1 MWVSKKKM
9 TNHEKTRIDEII
21 SYTPPQLYTGKEW
34 YIGFMAFDPA
44 LGKLHRKRIKIN
56 RIAGGICAKRKY
68 AQDLI
73 KRLSDQLSKGWNPW
87 IETQY
92 GKSYNKFDDVC
103 EHYKRYITKLFQD
116 NIYTEETFTAYS
128 SFLRNLC
135 NYNERLKIPITY
147 IYQLD
152 HAYVNDFL
160 DHVYIDR
167 ENTAQTRDNYLSWL
181 RQFSTYLVQ
190 QQFVKVKPSEGF
202 SMLGKKAHKKKRKM
216 IEKQDLIR
224 LSTYLQE
231 HNKHY
236 LLACYILYYCF
247 IRPKD
252 MSKIKLEHLSIK
264 NRTIYI
270 PEDISKNR
278 TAGVITLPKKVIH
291 LMVDLSIFNNP
302 SESYLFSKDFMPGL
316 EYVNEKRFRDYWSRE
331 IRKKLHFPAYYQ
343 FYSLK
348 YSGITNLLRDTNI
361 DKLSVRDQARHSSIL
376 ITDIY
381 TPHDIQ
387 KANALIEAHEDVF

>member
-1 MWVSKKKM
+1 M
-9 TNHEKTRIDEII
+9 TNNEKTRVDEIV

-44 LGKLHRKRIKIN
+44 IGKLHRKRIKLNYIP
-56 RIAGGICAKRKY
+56 GGVCAKRKY

-73 KRLSDQLSKGWNPW
+73 KRLNEQLSKGWNPW

-92 GKSYNKFDDVC
+92 GKSYSKFDDVG

-116 NIYTEETFTAYS
+116 DVYTKETFDAYS
-128 SFLRNLC
+128 SFLRNLQK
-135 NYNERLKIPITY
+135 YNEQRTTPITY
-147 IYQLD
+147 IYQLE
-152 HAYVNDFL
+152 HSYVVDFL
-160 DHVYIDR
+160 EHIYIDR
-167 ENTAQTRDNYLSWL
+167 DNTAQTRDNYLAWI

-190 QQFVKVKPSEGF
+190 QQYVKTKPSEGL
-202 SMLGKKAHKKKRKM
+202 SVLGKKAHKKKRKI
-216 IEKQDLIR
+216 IERQDLVR

-231 HNKHY
+231 YNKYY

-247 IRPKD
+247 IRPKE

-264 NRTIYI
+264 NRTVYI

-291 LMVDLSIFNNP
+291 LMIDLSIFNNP
-302 SESYLFSKDFMPGL
+302 SESYLFSRDFMPGL

-331 IRKKLHFPAYYQ
+331 IRKKLRFPDCYQ

-348 YSGITNLLRDTNI
+348 DSGITNLLRDTNI

-376 ITDIY
+376 ITDLY

-387 KANALIEAHEDVF
+387 EANALIEAHKDVF